1 MKNKVKMS
9 TIMPVLLAIYL
20 AVMAWVGRHRLA
32 DGEYFYYYGVIGV
45 CLVIIVTTHFVL
57 KKREYY
63 RQKRREEAEY
73 GSYDNQASEEKDAEP
88 SKDSDSNEN

>member
-1 MKNKVKMS
+1 MS
-9 TIMPVLLAIYL
+9 TILPVLLAIYL
-20 AVMAWVGRHRLA
+20 AVMAWVGRQRLA

-88 SKDSDSNEN
+88 SKYSDSTEN